1 MSRMLHSIVAAQ
13 AGAEY
18 AVTAT
23 KKALAAPPGS
33 LQQVIDGWLA
43 YAREHT
49 WVVVAG
55 GVVGILLL
63 RWVFS
68 PPRLR

>member
-1 MSRMLHSIVAAQ
+1 MSGTLGLAVALQ

-18 AVTAT
+18 AVTT
-23 KKALAAPPGS
+23 TRKALAAPQGG
-33 LQQVIDGWLA
+33 LQQVIDGWVS
-43 YAREHT
+43 YARENT

-55 GVVGILLL
+55 AVVGVLLL

-68 PPRLR
+68 APRVR

>member
-1 MSRMLHSIVAAQ
+1 MALLTLAAQ

-23 KKALAAPPGS
+23 KKALAGPSSS
-33 LQQVIDGWLA
+33 LQQVIDGWIA
-43 YAREHT
+43 YARANT
-49 WVVVAG
+49 WVMVAG
-55 GVVGILLL
+55 AVVGILIL

-68 PPRLR
+68 VRKVR